1 MKFYLYFHS
10 MTVLDKAQIISNAEI
25 LSVILSARKQ
35 EIDIESLLHCKMN
48 ILKVI
53 LKQYGYKL
61 IPDDTNNKND

>member
-10 MTVLDKAQIISNAEI
+10 TTVLKKAQIISNAEI